1 MNHSDIIFEKIAEE
15 YGKKNQKEIMNI
27 NPWKS
32 VLRMFLVGF
41 LLSLFRVMD
50 IKEVTVITSQIGIA
64 LMIFSLGQLQK
75 ENKAFRW
82 SFSFAWGLQ
91 MYHLLMPFIYKEDI
105 MANVVVLV
113 IEVVLR
119 GIVLFCL
126 CCGIENLSV
135 EIKQKAAIQKYA
147 DYLLGAYVYFC
158 VIPILSVITGY
169 GEYGIDENIINIG
182 WILLEI
188 LAVVLFIWSLM
199 KIVRELRDMGYG
211 LQPLSVE
218 KMQLLKW
225 IVLVI
230 SILKI
235 GIHFF
240 L

>member
-41 LLSLFRVMD
+41 LLSLFRVID

-82 SFSFAWGLQ
+82 SFSSAWGLQ
-91 MYHLLMPFIYKEDI
+91 MYHLLIPFIFKEGI

-135 EIKQKAAIQKYA
+135 EIKQKVAIQKYA

-158 VIPILSVITGY
+158 VIPILSVIAGY
-169 GEYGIDENIINIG
+169 GE
-182 WILLEI
+182 
-188 LAVVLFIWSLM
+188 
-199 KIVRELRDMGYG
+199 
-211 LQPLSVE
+211 
-218 KMQLLKW
+218 
-225 IVLVI
+225 
-230 SILKI
+230 
-235 GIHFF
+235 
-240 L
+240 